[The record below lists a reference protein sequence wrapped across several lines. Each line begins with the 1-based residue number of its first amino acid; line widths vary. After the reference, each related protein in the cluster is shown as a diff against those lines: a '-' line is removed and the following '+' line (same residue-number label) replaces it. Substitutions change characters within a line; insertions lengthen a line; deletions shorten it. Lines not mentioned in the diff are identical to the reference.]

1 MRDPAL
7 LAATLCTICRAGVA
21 TRATAEQSG
30 HTWLAGSALLNGQ
43 AIQDLLEDGWLQRQ
57 REGDCLFIDAW
68 PSFAG
73 EDPGPCPSP
82 DAQQTRPRKKRRD
95 GRVLR

>member
-7 LAATLCTICRAGVA
+7 LAATLCTIRRAGVA
-21 TRATAEQSG
+21 TRATAEHSG
-30 HTWLAGSALLNGQ
+30 QTWLAGLALLNGQ
-43 AIQDLLEDGWLQRQ
+43 AIQDLLEDGWLQRH

-73 EDPGPCPSP
+73 DDPGPGPSP
-82 DAQQTRPRKKRRD
+82 DAQQTRSE
-95 GRVLR
+95 RVFS